1 MTAGLGLTHFLR
13 KERGQ
18 ARLAQFL
25 TVELEQVVLRPY
37 RLLGRGRGVSM
48 SPAISDVLNEYVS

>member
-13 KERGQ
+13 QEGGQ

-37 RLLGRGRGVSM
+37 RLLGRGVSM